1 MIWSDTC
8 IRRPVMATMLVAALI
23 VFGLIGYA
31 RLPVREFP
39 DIDPPVVAVTTVY
52 PGASAEVVE
61 TEVTELLE
69 DELNTIEGIRTMVS
83 TSREQVSAITIEFEL
98 ERNVDIA
105 AQDVRD
111 KIARIRGRLPAD
123 IDPPIIA
130 KQDADAQAI
139 MWVALFSNNYS
150 ALELTDIAENHFKD
164 RIQNVAGVGQ
174 VIIGGAKRFAVRVRL
189 DADRL
194 AAHRLTVTD
203 VTEALR
209 RENVEI
215 PSGRIEGA
223 AREFT
228 IRTEGQFKTP
238 EEFNELIVAYRE
250 GVPVRLADIGISET
264 GVENERT
271 LARFLGKPSVGLG
284 VVKQSK
290 ANTVEVADNVKKVVA
305 QLEKALPPGVET
317 RVAYDASIFIK
328 RSIREVK
335 ETLFVAGVLVTLVI
349 FLFLRSVRT
358 TVIPAL
364 AIPTSIIGTFAVIY
378 FLGFTINNLTM
389 LALVLAIGVVVDDA
403 IVVLENA
410 YRHIEQYGKPPLQ
423 AAREATSEIAFAVI
437 ATTLSL
443 IAVFVPVAFLQ
454 GATGRLFYELG
465 ITVAVAVGFSSFVA
479 LTLTP
484 VLCSRFLRH
493 QTRHRR
499 VYFVLENIFE
509 SISAGYQRWLERA
522 LRHRKLIVVAG
533 VAAIAMIGVLYLALR
548 KEFLP
553 VEDKGSFI
561 VFISAPEGA
570 TLEYTDQYQRQVEA
584 AVAAIPEVE
593 TYFSAIA
600 LGRDAPGQPN
610 TGIMFVRLKD
620 WSQRKRSQ
628 SAIVRAL
635 QPQLFAI
642 PGVLAFPIE
651 PPPLSAGGGWAQ
663 KVQFVIQSG
672 DLEQLGDYTEEVL
685 QKLRQ
690 IPALVN
696 VDSDLKINKPELRV
710 TIDRNKAA
718 DLGVS
723 ARDIATTLQVLFGGQ
738 DVTRFT
744 RKGDQYDVIVQLR
757 RESRFIP
764 QDLNSVYVRT
774 GGPDAPLV
782 QLSNIVR
789 AEETV
794 GPSQINHY
802 NRLRSATIR
811 ANLAPG
817 VTLDEALNTVQRVA
831 DETLP
836 PTFTTAL
843 AGESR
848 EFREGQVNLAF
859 TFFLAILVVYMVLA
873 SQFESFLDPFTI
885 LLAVPLAVLGAMLT
899 LFVAR
904 MSLNLF
910 SVIGMVMLIGLSTKN
925 SILLVDFAN
934 QLRAQGV
941 PLLEAAAKAGA
952 IRLRPILMTAISTI
966 FGVLP
971 IALALGAGSQS
982 RRPLGMAVVG
992 GMAVST
998 LLTLFV
1004 VPVVHTLLA
1013 EAVEKIRERRVVAS
1027 AVALGAGAKGA
1038 SPAGK
1043 LSPRSD

>member
-1 MIWSDTC
+1 M
-8 IRRPVMATMLVAALI
+8 
-23 VFGLIGYA
+23 
-31 RLPVREFP
+31 
-39 DIDPPVVAVTTVY
+39 
-52 PGASAEVVE
+52 
-61 TEVTELLE
+61 LE
-69 DELNTIEGIRTMVS
+69 DELNTIEGIRTLVS
-83 TSREQVSAITIEFEL
+83 TSREQVSAITIEFNL

-111 KIARIRGRLPAD
+111 KIARIRGRLPTD

-139 MWVALFSNNYS
+139 MWVALFSDNYS
-150 ALELTDIAENHFKD
+150 PLELTEIAENLFKD
-164 RIQNVAGVGQ
+164 RIQNIAGVGQ

-238 EEFNELIVAYRE
+238 EEFNDLIVAYRG
-250 GVPVRLADIGISET
+250 GVPVRLGDVGIAET

-305 QLEKALPPGVET
+305 QLETALPPGVET
-317 RVAYDASIFIK
+317 RVAYDASVFIK
-328 RSIREVK
+328 RSIQEVK
-335 ETLFVAGVLVTLVI
+335 ETLYLAGILVTLVI

-358 TVIPAL
+358 TIIPAL

-410 YRHIEQYGKPPLQ
+410 YRHIEQLGKPPMQ
-423 AAREATSEIAFAVI
+423 AAREATTEITFAVI
-437 ATTLSL
+437 ATTLAL
-443 IAVFVPVAFLQ
+443 VAVFVPVAFLQ

-465 ITVAVAVGFSSFVA
+465 ITVSVAVGFSSFVA

-493 QTRHRR
+493 EPHHHKL
-499 VYFVLENIFE
+499 YFIMEDAFNR
-509 SISAGYQRWLERA
+509 ISALYRRALERA
-522 LRHRKLIVVAG
+522 LKHRLAIVVG
-533 VAAIAMIGVLYLALR
+533 GLVAMGLIGLFYWILR

-561 VFISAPEGA
+561 VITSAPEGA
-570 TLEYTDQYQRQVEA
+570 TVEYTDKYQRQVEA
-584 AVAAIPEVE
+584 AVAAIPEVR

-600 LGRDAPGQPN
+600 LGRDAPGSP
-610 TGIMFVRLKD
+610 TLGIMFVRLKD
-620 WSQRKRSQ
+620 WSERKRGQ
-628 SAIVRAL
+628 SEIVRAL

-651 PPPLSAGGGWAQ
+651 PPPLTTGGGWTQ
-663 KVQFVIQSG
+663 KVQFVLQAN
-672 DLEQLGDYTEEVL
+672 DLDQLGEYTEQVL

-723 ARDIATTLQVLFGGQ
+723 VRDIATTLQVLFGGQ
-738 DVTRFT
+738 DVTKFT

-757 RESRFIP
+757 RESRLVP
-764 QDLNSVYVRT
+764 QDLNAVYVRS
-774 GGPDAPLV
+774 GRSSSESPLV

-789 AEETV
+789 AEEGV

-817 VTLDEALNTVQRVA
+817 VTLDNALDTVQRVA
-831 DETLP
+831 NETIP
-836 PTFTTAL
+836 PSFTTAL

-848 EFREGQVNLAF
+848 EFREGQANLAF
-859 TFFLAILVVYMVLA
+859 TFALAVLVVYMVLA
-873 SQFESFLDPFTI
+873 SQFESFVDPFTI
-885 LLAVPLAVLGAMLT
+885 LLAVPLAVLGAMIT

-925 SILLVDFAN
+925 SILLVDYAN
-934 QLRAQGV
+934 RLRDQGV
-941 PLLEAAAKAGA
+941 PLLEATARAGA
-952 IRLRPILMTAISTI
+952 VRLRPILMTAITTV

-992 GMAVST
+992 GMTVST
-998 LLTLFV
+998 LLTLFL
-1004 VPVVHTLLA
+1004 VPVVHTLLV
-1013 EAVEKIRERRVVAS
+1013 EAVERIKGRRAAKVVGPLPS
-1027 AVALGAGAKGA
+1027 AGVSDGAA
-1038 SPAGK
+1038 
-1043 LSPRSD
+1043 